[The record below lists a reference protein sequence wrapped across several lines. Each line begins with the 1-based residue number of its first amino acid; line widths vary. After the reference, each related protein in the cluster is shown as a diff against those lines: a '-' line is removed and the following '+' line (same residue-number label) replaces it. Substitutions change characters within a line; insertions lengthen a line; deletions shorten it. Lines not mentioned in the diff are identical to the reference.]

1 MTLGFS
7 ILWFWIE
14 LKNDMSSD
22 ETGYELTT
30 QLLLTR
36 QSQNEA
42 AIISLSIVTLVASQ
56 FIVSFSEYNFINYI
70 D

>member
-1 MTLGFS
+1 MNIS
-7 ILWFWIE
+7 
-14 LKNDMSSD
+14 
-22 ETGYELTT
+22 YELTT

-42 AIISLSIVTLVASQ
+42 ALISLSIVTLVASQ
-56 FIVSFSEYNFINYI
+56 FIVSFSEYDFINYI